1 MNIIHLSVTPLA
13 GAPIRLVKALNKY
26 TDLNCNLIVFEPDAY
41 GSRTFPNDLIWENDK
56 DSCIELIQKADILHF
71 HHAIHDV
78 QKFIPELDLETECNA
93 KILRQHHSAPFDL
106 LCKHSQRPEIVIPH
120 YAERYFPNARIVPN
134 IIDENMLAPYIDTQ
148 SKSEFDFVFAPSNID
163 TFAYDA
169 RWSTK
174 AAPETIQIL
183 TKNDALKVAIVH
195 DMPFSHTIKMKSK
208 AKIVIDDTVTGSIH
222 QGALEAACMGKA
234 TICHLD
240 ARMRYVFKKVTGA
253 KKLPFILSSLESLK
267 ETITLYHNASDEK
280 IATIGRETQEWM
292 REFYSPEKTVNF
304 YLSCYKDLIVSNEYF
319 IAQSKKDRRKYNN
332 AYGLFLIYYSGLFW
346 LIRKLIYK
354 LKRCIYRSRP

>member
-1 MNIIHLSVTPLA
+1 MNIIHLSITPLA

-41 GSRTFPNDLIWENDK
+41 GNRTFPNDLIWEDDK

-78 QKFIPELDLETECNA
+78 QKFILELDLETECNA

-106 LCKHSQRPEIVIPH
+106 RCKRSQRPEIVIPH
-120 YAERYFPNARIVPN
+120 YPERYFPNARIVPN
-134 IIDENMLAPYIDTQ
+134 IIDENMLMPYIDTQ
-148 SKSEFDFVFAPSNID
+148 SKSEYDFVFAPSYSD

-183 TKNDALKVAIVH
+183 TKDDALKVAIVR
-195 DMPFSHTIKMKSK
+195 DMPFSHAIEMKSK
-208 AKIVIDDTVTGSIH
+208 ARIVIDDTVTGSIH

-240 ARMRYVFKKVTGA
+240 ARMRYVFKKMTGA
-253 KKLPFILSSLESLK
+253 KKLPFILSPLERLK
-267 ETITLYHNASDEK
+267 ETTTLYHNASDEK
-280 IATIGRETQEWM
+280 IATIGREAQEWM
-292 REFYSPEKTVNF
+292 QKFYSPKKMVNF
-304 YLSCYKDLIVSNEYF
+304 YLSCYKDLLISNEYF
-319 IAQSKKDRRKYNN
+319 INQSKGERYKYNN
-332 AYGLFLIYYSGLFW
+332 VYGLFLIYYSELCW
-346 LIRKLIYK
+346 LIRKLINK
-354 LKRCIYRSRP
+354 VKKKHL